1 MAIRAVGFDFDH
13 TLGIDNKLERVAFL
27 HLLSAICE
35 GGGRWLGSLA
45 EESANIDRLLTEQR
59 SGAFTIDA
67 AVARF
72 AAERGARDP
81 GSFVPRYKDLALGS
95 VDAFVVPDPTAA
107 ELLAGL
113 RERGV
118 PVAILTNGWA
128 PLQQR
133 KAERVGFGGP
143 VLVSEELGVQKPHP
157 ASFAALAR
165 TLGVPPANIAFVG
178 DTPASDVQGAI
189 AAGMTGIWLDAE
201 GVSYPDAGPRPSLT
215 IRALNDLLKFL

>member
-35 GGGRWLGSLA
+35 GGGRWMGSLA
-45 EESANIDRLLTEQR
+45 EESANIDRLLAEQR

-67 AVARF
+67 AVVRF
-72 AAERGARDP
+72 ANERGARDP
-81 GSFVPRYKDLALGS
+81 GSFVQRYKDLALGS
-95 VDAFVVPDPTAA
+95 VEAFVVPDPTAA
-107 ELLAGL
+107 ELLGGL
-113 RERGV
+113 RDRGI

-133 KAERVGFGGP
+133 KAERVGFDGP
-143 VLVSEELGVQKPHP
+143 VLVSEQLGVQKPHP
-157 ASFAALAR
+157 AAFAQLAR
-165 TLGVPPANIAFVG
+165 TLGVPPPEIAFVG

-189 AAGMTGIWLDAE
+189 AGGMLGVWLDAE

-215 IRALNDLLKFL
+215 IAALNDLLKFL

>member
-1 MAIRAVGFDFDH
+1 VKIRAVGFDFDH

-45 EESANIDRLLTEQR
+45 EESANIDRLLAEQR
-59 SGAFTIDA
+59 GGAFTIDA

-72 AAERGARDP
+72 ANERGARDP
-81 GSFVPRYKDLALGS
+81 GSFVQRYKDQALGS
-95 VDAFVVPDPTAA
+95 VEAFVVPDPTAP

-113 RERGV
+113 GDRGI

-133 KAERVGFGGP
+133 KAERVGFRGP
-143 VLVSEELGVQKPHP
+143 VLVSEQLGVQKPH
-157 ASFAALAR
+157 AEAFAELAR
-165 TLGVPPANIAFVG
+165 TLGVTPAEIAFVG

-189 AAGMTGIWLDAE
+189 AAGMIGVWLDAE
-201 GVSYPDAGPRPSLT
+201 GISYPETGPRPSLT
-215 IRALNDLLKFL
+215 ISALNDLLKFL